1 MAVAPIPSGYHTLTP
16 YLVVEDGEGLLTFL
30 KVAFQ
35 AVEVKR
41 ALRPDGTIANAELR
55 IGDSM
60 LMVAQAKEPWKP
72 MPAGFY
78 LYVPDTDAA
87 YAAAMAAR
95 GLSTMEPA
103 DQFYGDRNAGVQ
115 DPWGNNWWIATHIE
129 DVSPEEVQRRLAA
142 RG

>member
-1 MAVAPIPSGYHTLTP
+1 MGYHTVTP
-16 YLVVEDGEGLLTFL
+16 YVVVEDGEGMVTFL
-30 KVAFQ
+30 KAAFG
-35 AVEVKR
+35 AVEVSR
-41 ALRPDGTIANAELR
+41 ASRPDGSIANAELK

-87 YAAAMAAR
+87 YAAAMAA
-95 GLSTMEPA
+95 GGASTLEPA

-129 DVSPEEVQRRLAA
+129 DVSPEEVQRRMAA